1 MIVDEGSFVVH
12 TGKMGKRDGL
22 DMGVM
27 LLSLSSSY
35 YFIGIPNSKL
45 EYDGGISISLAW
57 NVGIEDTK

>member
-12 TGKMGKRDGL
+12 WGKMGTRDGL
-22 DMGVM
+22 DMVM

-35 YFIGIPNSKL
+35 YFIGIPNFKL
-45 EYDGGISISLAW
+45 KYDGGISISLAW